1 MKSNPPQISIY
12 YSLGPKAITEHS
24 MQFEL
29 GNLQKFEQIDE
40 TWGWTE
46 KVFLTQKRKRYAIY
60 HFNSLFRV
68 CHICHF
74 DHSDKKEKGSLEDS
88 LDWVLSAA

>member
-40 TWGWTE
+40 T
-46 KVFLTQKRKRYAIY
+46 
-60 HFNSLFRV
+60 
-68 CHICHF
+68 
-74 DHSDKKEKGSLEDS
+74 
-88 LDWVLSAA
+88 